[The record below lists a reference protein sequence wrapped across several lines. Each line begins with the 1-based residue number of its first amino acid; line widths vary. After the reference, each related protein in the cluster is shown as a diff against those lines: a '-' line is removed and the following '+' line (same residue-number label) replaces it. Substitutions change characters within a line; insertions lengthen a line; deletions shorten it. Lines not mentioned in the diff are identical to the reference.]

1 MARRPSEDAG
11 FTLVELLVV
20 VVILGLLAAIAV
32 PLYIT
37 QQDRARDAAVMTDL
51 EHAHTAAVSYSADN
65 DDEWPSDISV
75 ALLRDD
81 GYPGPS
87 LDYDAPAHAPRWA
100 GTPTSTD
107 YSIVATSPTGRVFT
121 VWDSRGIDDRPC

>member
-1 MARRPSEDAG
+1 MRRRSDDAG
-11 FTLVELLVV
+11 FTLVELMVV
-20 VVILGLLAAIAV
+20 VVIIGILAAIAV
-32 PLYIT
+32 PVYIV
-37 QQDRARDAAVMTDL
+37 QQGRARDVAVMTDL
-51 EHAHTAAVSYSADN
+51 EHAHTAAVSYSADH

-100 GTPTSTD
+100 RVPTSTD
-107 YSIVATSPTGRVFT
+107 YCIIATSPTGLVFT
-121 VWDSRGIDDRPC
+121 VSDSHGIGERAC